1 MIQPLNLKF
10 LRKPNTV
17 TLFISSWDS
26 QQSYNQL
33 FLMVRLVN
41 HIMWLLNMKNSC
53 YRPLEIKINFSNT
66 YMNVKKTAYF
76 MTCCST
82 TGQMIFNKLLI
93 VSIEFSFNILI
104 RYIKKVLYIT
114 SLKSTDS
121 SYLKCLRAQSP
132 TITSD
137 LSFWT
142 HTCRETHCSRRQVWQ
157 TALINIT
164 VTVNSKTRKNYYC
177 SLKDY
182 YFACK
187 LICICKIRDIL
198 FDES

>member
-1 MIQPLNLKF
+1 MGQHKDDDHREDAPQLRSRTPLLC
-10 LRKPNTV
+10 L
-17 TLFISSWDS
+17 S
-26 QQSYNQL
+26 QQSYYHL
-33 FLMVRLVN
+33 LVMVRLV
-41 HIMWLLNMKNSC
+41 MWLLNMTTSC
-53 YRPLEIKINFSNT
+53 ERPSEIMIHFSNT

-76 MTCCST
+76 MICCST

-93 VSIEFSFNILI
+93 VHQ
-104 RYIKKVLYIT
+104 KVFYIT

-142 HTCRETHCSRRQVWQ
+142 QRETHCSRRRVWQ
-157 TALINIT
+157 TVLINIT
-164 VTVNSKTRKNYYC
+164 VIVNSKTRKNYYC